1 MADWSSLLQF
11 LPELGNLAGSAA
23 GQASQTGQN
32 NNALGVYQTLQK
44 QYGNLKAPST
54 QNESPE
60 YYGDTALGNIKQDPA
75 ALASYTN
82 ASQSLGNIV
91 NSGGMTLADK
101 ANQAEANQKLAQ
113 QNGATLGNI
122 RNDLQARGALNS
134 GAGLAMQ
141 LQAQQ
146 QGSQQAANSAQ
157 QTAAAAQARS
167 YQAIQSQAQLASQR
181 ENQQWQ
187 QQAQVA
193 QARDLISQHN
203 AGAANAATSYN
214 NQLQQQ
220 GFQDNLANLNGQ
232 GKLAAGQAGI
242 YTGQGAQNNQ
252 FANSM
257 GTGLG
262 NLGAKAQQMYGGT
275 SGSSSGNGVTSTSD
289 GSGYA
294 KPIFG
299 EDGDSTESLA
309 GWGG

>member
-1 MADWSSLLQF
+1 MADFDWSSLIGPALQ
-11 LPELGNLAGSAA
+11 AGGTIA
-23 GQASQTGQN
+23 GQAAATGQN

-54 QNESPE
+54 QNENPE
-60 YYGDTALGNIKQDPA
+60 YWGDSALGNIKQDPA

-122 RNDLQARGALNS
+122 RQDLQARGALNS

-242 YTGQGAQNNQ
+242 QQNQGAQNNAFWGQ
-252 FANSM
+252 L
-257 GTGLG
+257 GTGAAG
-262 NLGAKAQQMYGGT
+262 AYAKGRQPSTNTSDTTNNTALGAGVD
-275 SGSSSGNGVTSTSD
+275 GNATD
-289 GSGYA
+289 
-294 KPIFG
+294 
-299 EDGDSTESLA
+299 DSE
-309 GWGG
+309 WI